1 MKHHSD
7 YDANLASSSSEQ
19 GDDLEFDPADIHR
32 RMEIKRKLDEKME
45 KRRLKDELE
54 DYEGELD
61 EGFNWDDFD
70 KE

>member
-7 YDANLASSSSEQ
+7 YDDNRASSEQ

-32 RMEIKRKLDEKME
+32 RMEIKRKLDEN
-45 KRRLKDELE
+45 
-54 DYEGELD
+54 EGELD

>member
-1 MKHHSD
+1 MKYHSD
-7 YDANLASSSSEQ
+7 YDDNRACSEQ
-19 GDDLEFDPADIHR
+19 GDDLEFDPVDSHR
-32 RMEIKRKLDEKME
+32 RIEIKRKLDERME

>member
-7 YDANLASSSSEQ
+7 YDDNRASFEQ
-19 GDDLEFDPADIHR
+19 GDDLEIDPADSHR
-32 RMEIKRKLDEKME
+32 RMEIKRKLDERME

-70 KE
+70 KK